1 MDHPLLEQQLK
12 QLLIREC
19 DKEDDIDWQS
29 ISDDEPLFGAK
40 SRIAMDSLDAL
51 QVSLAL
57 QQHYGVRIEGAK
69 DGRRILG
76 SIASIAAYIRGG
88 SVAGELEPGKAKAG
102 EKAQFTSAK

>member
-1 MDHPLLEQQLK
+1 MDDTLLEQELK

-29 ISDDEPLFGAK
+29 IADDEPLFGQQ

-69 DGRRILG
+69 DGRRILN
-76 SIASIAAYIRGG
+76 SIASIAAFIRQQ
-88 SVAGELEPGKAKAG
+88 K
-102 EKAQFTSAK
+102 

>member
-19 DKEDDIDWQS
+19 DKEDDIDWRS
-29 ISDDEPLFGAK
+29 IADDEPLFGQQ

-69 DGRRILG
+69 DGRRILN
-76 SIASIAAYIRGG
+76 SIASIAAFIRQ
-88 SVAGELEPGKAKAG
+88 KK
-102 EKAQFTSAK
+102 

>member
-1 MDHPLLEQQLK
+1 MASRR
-12 QLLIREC
+12 LLIREC

-29 ISDDEPLFGAK
+29 IADDEPLFGQQ

-69 DGRRILG
+69 DGRRILN
-76 SIASIAAYIRGG
+76 SIASIAAFIRQ
-88 SVAGELEPGKAKAG
+88 KK
-102 EKAQFTSAK
+102 

>member
-1 MDHPLLEQQLK
+1 MDDTLLEQELK

-29 ISDDEPLFGAK
+29 IADDEPLFGQH

-69 DGRRILG
+69 DGRRILN
-76 SIASIAAYIRGG
+76 SIASIAAFIRQ
-88 SVAGELEPGKAKAG
+88 KK
-102 EKAQFTSAK
+102 

>member
-1 MDHPLLEQQLK
+1 MDHTLLEEKLK

-29 ISDDEPLFGAK
+29 IDNDEALFGPQ
-40 SRIAMDSLDAL
+40 SRVGMDSLDAL

-69 DGRRILG
+69 DGRRILN
-76 SIASIAAYIRGG
+76 SIASIAAFIRQ
-88 SVAGELEPGKAKAG
+88 K
-102 EKAQFTSAK
+102 Q

>member
-1 MDHPLLEQQLK
+1 MDHTLLEEKLK

-29 ISDDEPLFGAK
+29 IGDDEPLFGQQ
-40 SRIAMDSLDAL
+40 SRIQMDSLDAL

-69 DGRRILG
+69 DGRRILN
-76 SIASIAAYIRGG
+76 SIASIAAFIR
-88 SVAGELEPGKAKAG
+88 
-102 EKAQFTSAK
+102 QQQ

>member
-1 MDHPLLEQQLK
+1 MDDTLLEQELK

-29 ISDDEPLFGAK
+29 IADDESLFGQQ

-69 DGRRILG
+69 DGRRILN
-76 SIASIAAYIRGG
+76 SIASIAAFIRQ
-88 SVAGELEPGKAKAG
+88 KK
-102 EKAQFTSAK
+102 

>member
-1 MDHPLLEQQLK
+1 MDHSLLEQQLK

-29 ISDDEPLFGAK
+29 IADDEPLFGAK

-69 DGRRILG
+69 DGRRILT
-76 SIASIAAYIRGG
+76 SIASIAAYIR
-88 SVAGELEPGKAKAG
+88 
-102 EKAQFTSAK
+102 QQQ

>member
-1 MDHPLLEQQLK
+1 MDDTLLEQELK

-29 ISDDEPLFGAK
+29 ITDEEPLFGQQ

-69 DGRRILG
+69 DGRRILN
-76 SIASIAAYIRGG
+76 SIASIAAFIRQ
-88 SVAGELEPGKAKAG
+88 K
-102 EKAQFTSAK
+102 Q

>member
-29 ISDDEPLFGAK
+29 IADDEPLFGQQ

-69 DGRRILG
+69 DGRRILN
-76 SIASIAAYIRGG
+76 SIASIAAFIRQ
-88 SVAGELEPGKAKAG
+88 KK
-102 EKAQFTSAK
+102 

>member
-1 MDHPLLEQQLK
+1 MDNALLEQQLK

-29 ISDDEPLFGAK
+29 IDDNEPLFGPQ
-40 SRIAMDSLDAL
+40 SRIQMDSLDAL

-69 DGRRILG
+69 DGRRILN
-76 SIASIAAYIRGG
+76 SIASIAEFIRQR
-88 SVAGELEPGKAKAG
+88 P
-102 EKAQFTSAK
+102 

>member
-1 MDHPLLEQQLK
+1 MDHTLLEEKLK

-29 ISDDEPLFGAK
+29 IRDDEPLFGQQ
-40 SRIAMDSLDAL
+40 SRIQMDSLDAL

-69 DGRRILG
+69 DGRRILN
-76 SIASIAAYIRGG
+76 SIASIAAFIR
-88 SVAGELEPGKAKAG
+88 
-102 EKAQFTSAK
+102 QQQ

>member
-1 MDHPLLEQQLK
+1 MDDTLLEEKLK

-29 ISDDEPLFGAK
+29 IANDEPLFGQQ
-40 SRIAMDSLDAL
+40 SRIQMDSLDAL

-69 DGRRILG
+69 DGRRILN
-76 SIASIAAYIRGG
+76 SIASIAAFIRQ
-88 SVAGELEPGKAKAG
+88 KK
-102 EKAQFTSAK
+102 

>member
-1 MDHPLLEQQLK
+1 MAGEEGKVDPVHQFQ
-12 QLLIREC
+12 I
-19 DKEDDIDWQS
+19 
-29 ISDDEPLFGAK
+29 EPLFGAK

-76 SIASIAAYIRGG
+76 TIASIAVYIR
-88 SVAGELEPGKAKAG
+88 
-102 EKAQFTSAK
+102 QQQ